1 MKEGS
6 GRKKNP
12 IILSKLGIICISII
26 IIMNIIGVGYG
37 SWQNRVE
44 FQSTINTGS
53 IDPVFV
59 ECEIKE
65 ENKHKGRGYR
75 GSNEFI
81 TEISGEENSPEAIN
95 DEVESLEGESYE
107 DMCEETSYVEISD
120 DRKHINIFI
129 KDAYPGYSAKIR
141 YKIENQ
147 GTIPITC
154 KVSCDTVDYI
164 TVDVEEPEG
173 IIYGFGDYREGVIN
187 IELEKGIQKVIKQ
200 YRGESGKKKGGT
212 EEEGMEGLNEEW
224 EEENEEPEDYGFTV
238 DLTFRQ
244 YNVSD

>member
-6 GRKKNP
+6 GRRKNP
-12 IILSKLGIICISII
+12 IILSKLGIICICIM

-37 SWQNRVE
+37 SWQNGVE

-59 ECEIKE
+59 ECEIE
-65 ENKHKGRGYR
+65 EAKVHKGKG
-75 GSNEFI
+75 E
-81 TEISGEENSPEAIN
+81 EASGDENSPEAIN
-95 DEVESLEGESYE
+95 EETESLVEENYE

-120 DRKHINIFI
+120 DKKQMNVFI
-129 KDAYPGYSAKIR
+129 KNAYPGYSAKIR

-154 KVSCDTVDYI
+154 KVNCDTVDYI
-164 TVDVEEPEG
+164 KVDIEEPEG
-173 IIYGFGDYREGVIN
+173 IIYGFGDYREGVID

-200 YRGESGKKKGGT
+200 YNEESGRKGGGA
-212 EEEGMEGLNEEW
+212 EEEGMEDLDEVW
-224 EEENEEPEDYGFTV
+224 EEETEEPEDYGFAI
-238 DLTFRQ
+238 DMMFGQ
-244 YNVSD
+244 YNISD